1 MNHEMKQL
9 REEWK
14 TAEQEEG
21 IKGNGKLE
29 KDKQSRCKVLEIM
42 MVHGPQKEAC

>member
-29 KDKQSRCKVLEIM
+29 KDKQQQVQGIGDNDGAWS
-42 MVHGPQKEAC
+42 